1 MKENRKTNIKVGIT
15 VIIALLIFI
24 WILGWAK
31 RITIAGDYNVLKIR
45 FDSVSGLEI
54 GDHITINGVKMG
66 KVHDIR
72 IDGNYVI
79 VEGYIPKSVV
89 IKKDARATVEMLDLM
104 GGKKIE
110 LKPGESDELFDL
122 NQVLIGKLS
131 TDIPGALSMVGN
143 VEQDL
148 KAIIIDTR
156 NLLDKINSN
165 LSDENLIGSL
175 RISVKNLE
183 EITTNL
189 NSFLAKNNSK
199 LERTIENIS
208 NLTEKTDKFLTQNT
222 DTLIATFQE
231 TRILISNLNKVVAS
245 LDKIIE
251 QTETG
256 QNNIG
261 KIVYD
266 EELYTKLKQS
276 INKLDE
282 ISNILLEQLNSKGIK
297 VDAKLRLFR

>member
-189 NSFLAKNNSK
+189 NLFLTKNNSK

>member
-1 MKENRKTNIKVGIT
+1 MKENRKTNIKVGLT
-15 VIIALLIFI
+15 VIVALLIFI

-72 IDGNYVI
+72 IDGNYVL
-79 VEGYIPKSVV
+79 VEGYIPKSVI

-131 TDIPGALSMVGN
+131 TDIPGALAMVGN

-148 KAIIIDTR
+148 KAIILDTR

-189 NSFLAKNNSK
+189 NSFLVKNNSK

>member
-189 NSFLAKNNSK
+189 NSFLTKNNSK

>member
-1 MKENRKTNIKVGIT
+1 MKENRKTNIKVGLT
-15 VIIALLIFI
+15 VIVALLIFI

-72 IDGNYVI
+72 IDGNYVL
-79 VEGYIPKSVV
+79 VEGYIPKSVI

-131 TDIPGALSMVGN
+131 TDIPGALAMVGN

-148 KAIIIDTR
+148 KAIILDTR

-189 NSFLAKNNSK
+189 NSFLVKNNSK

-208 NLTEKTDKFLTQNT
+208 TLTEKTDKFLTQNT

>member
-1 MKENRKTNIKVGIT
+1 MKENRKTNIKVGLT
-15 VIIALLIFI
+15 VIVALLIFI

-72 IDGNYVI
+72 IDGNYVL
-79 VEGYIPKSVV
+79 VEGYIPKSVI

-131 TDIPGALSMVGN
+131 TDIPGALAMVGN

-148 KAIIIDTR
+148 KAIILDTR

-189 NSFLAKNNSK
+189 NSFLVKNNSK

-282 ISNILLEQLNSKGIK
+282 ISDILLEQLNSKGIK